1 MKLHQI
7 ALAVAIVAA
16 GSAHAATPPGAPLTG
31 ALATAVNNAASKAVF
46 ISGASAVK
54 KGFTG
59 IVASMFA
66 GTPTYYAE
74 STSSDYLAV
83 VGKLAVAAG
92 GWPAGSDAMIVY
104 RTGGGSVYGVNPVAR
119 NEAITSLKVTAASC
133 SSTVGAGTFAS
144 PYICDLGTAI
154 PDAGVSDVAPFLFKG
169 PVNTEGEV
177 PADSLNDAELADL
190 AATPIYGLAF
200 GIPVTN
206 TVPAGIKFTRS
217 TVAAIMSGNVGT
229 WDQVDSSLAATDDI
243 TICRRTP
250 GSGTQAVMNLWA
262 GNFPCSADANPPADR
277 DSSSAW
283 DASTRTFTV
292 DGGAGLTVV
301 ENFASGDVAKCLDAA
316 QTAAVAAPSGYT
328 TYATKD
334 RDGAPVTVKFKNGV
348 SHKAIGVLSMDSLAK
363 STTTSKW
370 KFRALDGAGDI
381 TWTGVAATAPVATL
395 SSGTGKLPT
404 FATFENGDWDLQG
417 WASFNLPSRTTGDK
431 LALLNEFLT
440 KAQDPAILDSIPDLK
455 YVAAAIPGGAYTGP
469 KVLDAAYLNGNQCAP
484 YNRNNND

>member
-7 ALAVAIVAA
+7 ALAVAALAV
-16 GSAHAATPPGAPLTG
+16 GSAHAAPAGAPLTG
-31 ALATAVNNAASKAVF
+31 TLATQVGNAASKQVF

-59 IVASMFA
+59 IVASMFS
-66 GTPTYYAE
+66 GTPTYFAE
-74 STSSDYLAV
+74 STTSDYLAV

-119 NEAITSLKVTAASC
+119 AESITSLNVTAATC

-144 PYICDLGTAI
+144 PYICDLGSAI
-154 PDAGVSDVAPFLFKG
+154 PDAGVSDVAPALFTS
-169 PVNTEGEV
+169 PVNTEGETA
-177 PADSLNDAELADL
+177 ADGLNEAELADL
-190 AATPIYGLAF
+190 TSTAIYGLAF

-206 TVPAGIKFTRS
+206 TVPSSVKFTRS
-217 TVAAIMSGNVGT
+217 TVAAIMTGNVGS
-229 WDQVDSSLAATDDI
+229 WSDVDAGVTGDI

-262 GNFPCSADANPPADR
+262 GNYPCSADANGPADR
-277 DSSSAW
+277 DSSAAW
-283 DASTRTFTV
+283 DASTRVFTV
-292 DGGAGLTVV
+292 NGDAGDGLTVV

-316 QTAAVAAPSGYT
+316 QTAAVAAPGGYT
-328 TYATKD
+328 TYTTKD
-334 RDGAPVTVKFKNGV
+334 RNGANVTVKFKNGV

-404 FATFENGDWDLQG
+404 FATYENGDWDLQG
-417 WASFNLPSRTTGDK
+417 WASFNVPSRTTGDK

-455 YVAAAIPGGAYTGP
+455 YVAAAIPGGAYSGP
-469 KVLDAAYLNGNQCAP
+469 KVLDAAYLNGKQCAP
-484 YNRNNND
+484 YNRNYND